1 MPQPLFFSSP
11 RILQKMDRPKAILKE
26 KLRRSVVHMSDWHS
40 RPLEQVMKELDSRP
54 SGLTER
60 ESAQRLERL
69 GPNQL
74 EPPRKP
80 SVLARVLG
88 QLKDPMILVLLG
100 AAALSLAASG
110 GEDWLD
116 GAIILIIVLV
126 NGVISITQEDHAQQ
140 ALEEL
145 RRMSSPQAHVLREG
159 RAKKISAAAL
169 VPGDVILLEAGDMV
183 PADARVMECSRL
195 QADESAMT
203 GESVPVEKGAHD
215 RLPEE
220 APLGDRTN
228 MVLSGTM
235 ITAGRGTAL
244 VVATGMD
251 TQMGRIANLL
261 LEDKEGDTPLQ
272 RKMGEISKSL
282 SFLCLS
288 VCAVMFGVGLIQ
300 GKNMLDMFLTAV
312 SLAVAAIPEGL
323 PAIVTIV
330 LALGVQRM
338 AARGAIVKKL
348 PAVETLGC
356 ASVICSD
363 KTGTLTQNRMTV
375 QELWTPAGGHRR
387 DALLAGCLCSDAR
400 LEWKAGAPTA
410 VGDPTEGALVVAA
423 AREGVDQEKEEQN
436 WPRTADL
443 PFDSGRKLMST
454 IHAREDGS
462 WTVFV
467 KGAPDIL
474 LERCV
479 AGPRGPLSAQDRRA
493 VLEANEAMAQKAL
506 RVIAVARRELHILP
520 PGLEPRAVE
529 SGLTFLGL
537 FGLMDPPRPE
547 VKAAVARCHLAGVR
561 PVMITGDHRA
571 TAAAVARELDIIRP
585 GEWTVTGGELDFMP
599 QEVLEEDIE
608 KFAVFAR
615 VTPEHKMRIVKAWQK
630 RGHVVAMTGDGVN
643 DAPALKTADIGCA
656 MGVAGTDVAKGA
668 AHMIL
673 TDDNFSTIVSA
684 IEEGRGIY
692 SNIRKAIH
700 YLLSCNIGEI
710 FTIFAA
716 TLLDFGQMPLVPV
729 QLLWLNL
736 VTDSLPALALGV
748 EPVEEG
754 VMEEKPR
761 DAAAGLFDQKF
772 SFRLAWQGL
781 MVGGLTLAAYFLGFT
796 RLAAPGMEGAV
807 ANTMAFATLTLCQ
820 LFHAFNVR
828 SEDRSLFAQ
837 GALSNPA
844 MNRAF
849 LVGMALQLSVLLV
862 PPLQG
867 VFAVTAMD
875 SAQWLAVFGLAAA
888 PIPICEITKALGRKG
903 ERGEREERSAVRE
916 KAKR

>member
-1 MPQPLFFSSP
+1 MG
-11 RILQKMDRPKAILKE
+11 
-26 KLRRSVVHMSDWHS
+26 DWYS
-40 RPLEQVMKELDSRP
+40 RPAAQVMKELEGRP
-54 SGLTER
+54 QGLTER
-60 ESAQRLERL
+60 EAAQRLARY

-74 EPPRKP
+74 AQPQPPSLPVRI
-80 SVLARVLG
+80 LG

-100 AAALSLAASG
+100 AAALSLLASG

-116 GAIILIIVLV
+116 GVIILVIVVV
-126 NGVISITQEDHAQQ
+126 NGIISITQEDHAQQ

-145 RRMSSPQAHVLREG
+145 RRMSSPQASVLREG
-159 RAKKISAAAL
+159 RPHRVAATAL
-169 VPGDVILLEAGDMV
+169 VPGDVIILEAGDQV
-183 PADARVMECSRL
+183 PADARIMECSRL

-203 GESVPVEKGAHD
+203 GESVPVEKQAVGS
-215 RLPEE
+215 LP
-220 APLGDRTN
+220 ADTPLGDRVN
-228 MVLSGTM
+228 MLISGTL

-251 TQMGRIANLL
+251 TQMGQIAGLL
-261 LEDKEGDTPLQ
+261 LASGEGDTPLQ
-272 RKMGEISKSL
+272 RRMGEISKSL
-282 SFLCLS
+282 SFLCLA
-288 VCAVMFGVGLIQ
+288 VCAMMFGVGLFQ
-300 GKNMLDMFLTAV
+300 GKGMLDMFLTAV

-330 LALGVQRM
+330 LALGVQRL
-338 AARGAIVKKL
+338 AGRNAIVKKL

-356 ASVICSD
+356 AGVICSD

-375 QELWTPAGGHRR
+375 QQVWITPGARRR
-387 DALLAGCLCSDAR
+387 DAMLAGCLCCDAR
-400 LEWKAGAPTA
+400 LAWKAGAPTA
-410 VGDPTEGALVVAA
+410 SGDPTEGALVVAA
-423 AREGVDQEKEEQN
+423 ARDGVDQTRELER
-436 WPRTADL
+436 WPRVADI
-443 PFDSGRKLMST
+443 PFDSNRKLMTT
-454 IHAREDGS
+454 IHTNPEGGWVAL
-462 WTVFV
+462 V
-467 KGAPDIL
+467 KGAPDVL

-479 AGPRGPLSAQDRRA
+479 DTPGGPLTRSDRAR
-493 VLEANEAMAQKAL
+493 VLAANEEMANKAL
-506 RVIAVARRELHILP
+506 RVIAVARKALSVQPKNPE
-520 PGLEPRAVE
+520 PGNVE
-529 SGLTFLGL
+529 RNLTFLGL

-547 VKAAVARCHLAGVR
+547 VKAAVAKCHLAGVR

-571 TAAAVARELDIIRP
+571 TAIAVAKELDIARP
-585 GEWTVTGGELDFMP
+585 GDWSVTGAELDFIP

-615 VTPEHKMRIVKAWQK
+615 VSPEHKMRIVRAWQK
-630 RGHVVAMTGDGVN
+630 RGQVVAMTGDGVN
-643 DAPALKTADIGCA
+643 DAPALKAADIGCA
-656 MGVAGTDVAKGA
+656 MGKTGTDVAKGA
-668 AHMIL
+668 ADMIL

-716 TLLDFGQMPLVPV
+716 TLLGFGQMPLVPV

-754 VMEEKPR
+754 VMEEEPR
-761 DAAAGLFDQKF
+761 DANAGLFDKKF

-781 MVGGLTLAAYFLGFT
+781 MVGGLTLAAYFLGFN
-796 RLAAPGMEGAV
+796 RLGSPGMEGAA

-837 GALSNPA
+837 GVFSNPA

-849 LVGMALQLSVLLV
+849 LAGLAMQLSVLLI

-867 VFAVTAMD
+867 VFSVTAM
-875 SAQWLAVFGLAAA
+875 SPAQWCTVLALAAA
-888 PIPICEITKALGRKG
+888 PIPICEWAKAADRKKTAEHAEDELGVK
-903 ERGEREERSAVRE
+903 
-916 KAKR
+916 

>member
-1 MPQPLFFSSP
+1 MG
-11 RILQKMDRPKAILKE
+11 
-26 KLRRSVVHMSDWHS
+26 DWHS
-40 RPLEQVMKELDSRP
+40 RPAGQVMKELDSGP
-54 SGLTER
+54 QGLTNR
-60 ESAQRLERL
+60 EAAHRLEKT

-74 EPPRKP
+74 AQPAPPSLLVRI
-80 SVLARVLG
+80 LG
-88 QLKDPMILVLLG
+88 QLKDPMILVLLT

-116 GAIILIIVLV
+116 GVIILVIVVV
-126 NGVISITQEDHAQQ
+126 NGIISITQEDHAQQ

-145 RRMSSPQAHVLREG
+145 RRMSSPQANVLREG
-159 RAKKISAAAL
+159 SARRVAAASL
-169 VPGDVILLEAGDMV
+169 VPGDIILLEAGDQV
-183 PADARVMECSRL
+183 PADARILECSRL

-203 GESVPVEKGAHD
+203 GESLPVEKEA
-215 RLPEE
+215 RESLP
-220 APLGDRTN
+220 ADTPLGDRVN
-228 MVLSGTM
+228 MLISGTL

-251 TQMGRIANLL
+251 TQMGQIAGLL
-261 LEDKEGDTPLQ
+261 LESGEGDTPLQ
-272 RKMGEISKSL
+272 RRMGEISKSL

-288 VCAVMFGVGLIQ
+288 VCAIMFGVGLFQ
-300 GKNMLDMFLTAV
+300 GKELLDMFLTAV

-330 LALGVQRM
+330 LALGVQRL
-338 AARGAIVKKL
+338 AARNAIVKKL

-356 ASVICSD
+356 AGVICSD

-375 QELWTPAGGHRR
+375 QQVWLTPGAKRR
-387 DALLAGCLCSDAR
+387 EAMLAGALCSDAR

-410 VGDPTEGALVVAA
+410 SGDPTEGALVVAA
-423 AREGVDQEKEEQN
+423 ARDGVDQGRELER
-436 WPRTADL
+436 WPRVADI
-443 PFDSGRKLMST
+443 PFDSNRKLMST
-454 IHAREDGS
+454 VHTKEGGG

-467 KGAPDIL
+467 KGAPDVL
-474 LERCV
+474 LGRCSST
-479 AGPRGPLSAQDRRA
+479 PRGPMTQSDRARILA
-493 VLEANEAMAQKAL
+493 ANEEMAGKAL
-506 RVIAVARRELHILP
+506 RVIAVAKREPHSLP
-520 PGLEPRAVE
+520 HDLEPRVVE

-547 VKAAVARCHLAGVR
+547 VRSAVSKCHLAGVR

-571 TAAAVARELDIIRP
+571 TALAVAQELEIARP
-585 GEWTVTGGELDFMP
+585 GDWTVTGAELDFMS
-599 QEVLEEDIE
+599 QELLEEDIE
-608 KFAVFAR
+608 RFAVFAR
-615 VTPEHKMRIVKAWQK
+615 VSPEHKMRIVQAWQK
-630 RGHVVAMTGDGVN
+630 RGKVVAMTGDGVN
-643 DAPALKTADIGCA
+643 DAPALKAADIGCA
-656 MGVAGTDVAKGA
+656 MGRTGTDVAKGA
-668 AHMIL
+668 ADMIL
-673 TDDNFSTIVSA
+673 TDDNFSTIVAA

-716 TLLDFGQMPLVPV
+716 TLLGFGQMPLVPV

-736 VTDSLPALALGV
+736 VTDSLPALALGL

-754 VMEEKPR
+754 AMEEEPR
-761 DAAAGLFDQKF
+761 EASAGLFDRKF

-796 RLAAPGMEGAV
+796 RLAAPGMEGAA

-837 GALSNPA
+837 GILSNPA

-849 LVGMALQLSVLLV
+849 LAGIAMQLSVLLI

-867 VFAVTAMD
+867 VFSVAPMNAP
-875 SAQWLAVFGLAAA
+875 QWLTVLALAMA
-888 PIPICEITKALGRKG
+888 PIPICELAKSSGHRK
-903 ERGEREERSAVRE
+903 EAPEREPA
-916 KAKR
+916 AK

>member
-1 MPQPLFFSSP
+1 
-11 RILQKMDRPKAILKE
+11 
-26 KLRRSVVHMSDWHS
+26 MSDWHS

-220 APLGDRTN
+220 AALGDRTN

-288 VCAVMFGVGLIQ
+288 VCAIMFGVGLIQ

-375 QELWTPAGGHRR
+375 QELWVPAGGHRR

-493 VLEANEAMAQKAL
+493 VLEANEAMAKKAL